1 MMEVTS
7 APALPNSSK
16 GLSQSEV
23 FVGLMGQRQGHG
35 NPLLGYT
42 ETQSWRRAFPVWASL
57 ALLLL
62 ACSIL
67 GQWGVQLEHKPSE
80 DQGVESNN
88 VVESEHGVV
97 AADDGR
103 CSDIGVSVL
112 RDGGNAIDATVAT
125 ALCLG
130 VVNPMSSGIGGG
142 GFMVFRSSSSSK
154 AEAYDM
160 RETAPLSASK
170 DMYANDSKSKYHG
183 ALSLGVPGEIA
194 GLYEAWLRHGRLSWK
209 TLFAPAIRLAKD
221 GFIVAPYL
229 SSAINSSAK
238 IIMDDPGLRQ
248 VFAPNGKFLKVGDT
262 CYNIELA
269 RTLEAIAEQG
279 AGVFYN
285 GSVGEN
291 FVKDVRRAGGILTME
306 DLRNYKVDV
315 IDAMAVD
322 VMGYTILGMPPPSS
336 GTLGISLVL
345 NILKSYGE
353 SKEATG
359 SLGLHRLIEAVKHML
374 AIRMNLGDPS
384 FVNITAYATD
394 MLSPAFAKQL
404 QKKISDNTTFPP
416 DYYLASW
423 SQLRDHGTSHF
434 CIVDS
439 ERNAVSMTTT
449 VNDHFGAGVLS
460 PSTGIVLNNE
470 MSDFS
475 LPTEISVD
483 DLPPA
488 PANFIEPN
496 KRPLSSMTPVIIL
509 KDLNIVEYPFTM
521 WKAFLSKTSRVIWF
535 AKVTDGLETC
545 DVQDNQLAGVIGGS
559 GGIRITPA
567 VIQVFLNHFISGMK
581 PLAAVQHPRVYPLLT
596 PNVVTY
602 ENWTLSDGNHIE
614 LSEEDKLF
622 LQERGH
628 ELMGKPRGAICQ
640 FIVQILTNSSKEG
653 GDSVFHGKL
662 TAVSDPRKNGR
673 PAAL

>member
-1 MMEVTS
+1 
-7 APALPNSSK
+7 
-16 GLSQSEV
+16 
-23 FVGLMGQRQGHG
+23 
-35 NPLLGYT
+35 
-42 ETQSWRRAFPVWASL
+42 
-57 ALLLL
+57 
-62 ACSIL
+62 
-67 GQWGVQLEHKPSE
+67 
-80 DQGVESNN
+80 
-88 VVESEHGVV
+88 
-97 AADDGR
+97 
-103 CSDIGVSVL
+103 
-112 RDGGNAIDATVAT
+112 
-125 ALCLG
+125 
-130 VVNPMSSGIGGG
+130 
-142 GFMVFRSSSSSK
+142 
-154 AEAYDM
+154 
-160 RETAPLSASK
+160 
-170 DMYANDSKSKYHG
+170 MYANDSKSKYCG

-209 TLFAPAIRLAKD
+209 ALFAPAIRLAKD

-238 IIMDDPGLRQ
+238 MIMDDPGLCR

-262 CYNIELA
+262 CYNVELA

-279 AGVFYN
+279 AGVFYY
-285 GSVGEN
+285 GSVGEK
-291 FVKDVRRAGGILTME
+291 FVNDVRRAGGILTLE

-345 NILKSYGE
+345 NILNSYGE

-404 QKKISDNTTFPP
+404 QKKIFDNTTFPP
-416 DYYLASW
+416 EYYLARW

-434 CIVDS
+434 CVVDS

-449 VNDHFGAGVLS
+449 VNDHFGAGILS
-460 PSTGIVLNNE
+460 TSTGIVLNNE

-475 LPTEISVD
+475 IPTEISVD
-483 DLPPA
+483 GLPPA

-509 KDLNIVEYPFTM
+509 KD
-521 WKAFLSKTSRVIWF
+521 
-535 AKVTDGLETC
+535 
-545 DVQDNQLAGVIGGS
+545 NQLAGVIGGS

-567 VIQVFLNHFISGMK
+567 VVQVFLNHFISSMK
-581 PLAAVQHPRVYPLLT
+581 PLAAVQHSRVYPLLT

-602 ENWTLSDGNHIE
+602 ENWTLTDGNHIE
-614 LSEEDKLF
+614 LSEDDKLF

-628 ELMGKPRGAICQ
+628 EMMGKPRGAICQ
-640 FIVQILTNSSKEG
+640 FIVQSLTNSSKEAG
-653 GDSVFHGKL
+653 NPVFHGTL
-662 TAVSDPRKNGR
+662 TAEALQDSLTATISYPRKDGR
-673 PAAL
+673 LAAV